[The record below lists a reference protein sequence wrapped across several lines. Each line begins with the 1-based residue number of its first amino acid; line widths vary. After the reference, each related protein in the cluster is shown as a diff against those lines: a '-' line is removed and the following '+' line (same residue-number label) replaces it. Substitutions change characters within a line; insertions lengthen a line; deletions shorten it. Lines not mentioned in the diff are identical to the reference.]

1 LLKERYRKSEKIQ
14 SIILFIIISI
24 IWGSSFILIKKGLN
38 VFTPIQVGTIRIMF
52 AFLFMLPVAIKNIRK
67 VPKDKIKFFVIT
79 GTLGNLIPAVLFAMA
94 ETKLE
99 SSVAGILNAL
109 TPLFTL
115 LIAVFIYKLKVKG
128 IQIFGLII
136 GLAGTIAFS
145 LVNNNGALGSINIYV
160 WYIVIATIFY
170 ATNLNLIKEYFS
182 NIRSI
187 IVTALSMFFI
197 GPVCIIYL
205 FTTDFIFKLSS
216 VSGAFESMGYL
227 AILGVFGTAIAL
239 ILYTRLIQINSAVVA
254 SSVAY
259 LIPIVAIFWGILDN
273 EVLYPLHFAGMIL
286 ILSGIYFANKT

>member
-1 LLKERYRKSEKIQ
+1 
-14 SIILFIIISI
+14 
-24 IWGSSFILIKKGLN
+24 
-38 VFTPIQVGTIRIMF
+38 
-52 AFLFMLPVAIKNIRK
+52 MLPVAIKNIRK